1 MNRCVW
7 ADSHGRLHFELL
19 ILYMQKMQEEPALY
33 HFGNIVEKLGSG
45 DFMLEQARVA
55 AEEHYPASI
64 FRAVR
69 GDPRGG
75 ALSDPGTEHEEV
87 LVGNRAVT
95 RDKARAATAGKNVT
109 DGHTL
114 VHTQGVHT
122 HTTHCP

>member
-1 MNRCVW
+1 MV
-7 ADSHGRLHFELL
+7 
-19 ILYMQKMQEEPALY
+19 
-33 HFGNIVEKLGSG
+33 
-45 DFMLEQARVA
+45 
-55 AEEHYPASI
+55 
-64 FRAVR
+64 
-69 GDPRGG
+69 

-114 VHTQGVHT
+114 VHTQGAHT